1 MDPIS
6 SDNKETI
13 IAIKTFSDGVSLPA
27 TDINTYLTNS
37 GLVYVKS
44 QTVGNN
50 VASVE
55 VTGAF
60 SSTYDNYRIIMTGG
74 TQNANNAVYLRLGSS
89 VSDYYGTL
97 IFSAV
102 GGASV
107 LQASDNNSGQ
117 MNWVGGGIG
126 GQYCHASCD
135 VFAPFL
141 AQYTKVRNGQYQNNN
156 NYGTQNGEHRVATSY
171 TSFTL
176 GLDSGN
182 TISGGT
188 ITVYGYRKA

>member
-1 MDPIS
+1 MS
-6 SDNKETI
+6 VKVFTTGEVLTASDTN
-13 IAIKTFSDGVSLPA
+13 TFLA
-27 TDINTYLTNS
+27 NS
-37 GLVYVKS
+37 GLVYIKQ
-44 QTVGNN
+44 QTVGSG

-89 VSDYYGTL
+89 VADYYGTL
-97 IFSAV
+97 IFSSV

-135 VFAPFL
+135 VFGPFL

-171 TSFTL
+171 SSFTL

-188 ITVYGYRKA
+188 IYVYGYRKA